1 MDFPK
6 AGFKDSNDGN
16 TSKRFLAD
24 PQTSSYI
31 TGADIN
37 SIKKKLI
44 LTNLQ
49 KQLQKF
55 AFNHMD
61 DTQWRQDCIRFLRHD
76 AKIINHTILPFGR
89 LSKEATE
96 VRKKT
101 FVFSDKILQEYFRG
115 KAATETIK
123 KNSAQF
129 YALLS
134 SIRKKV

>member
-1 MDFPK
+1 MVQTKQKIQNSFKEEIGLLVDFPK
-6 AGFKDSNDGN
+6 AGLKDSNDGN

-61 DTQWRQDCIRFLRHD
+61 DTQ
-76 AKIINHTILPFGR
+76 
-89 LSKEATE
+89 
-96 VRKKT
+96 
-101 FVFSDKILQEYFRG
+101 
-115 KAATETIK
+115 
-123 KNSAQF
+123 
-129 YALLS
+129 
-134 SIRKKV
+134 